1 MAKTKILLLSDN
13 ESKFNEIEALLGRN
27 TYDLYFENT
36 EESCL
41 KFLIDEAPEVI
52 IIDNDLKNIDL
63 RFLPKKITS
72 ARDGIIVILISKEDN
87 IPQEL
92 LRWADAFLLGSIS
105 AKVLAS
111 TINSNLRNKL
121 SYNLLAETNKN
132 NTKSLYTL
140 KVLYN
145 ISSEFA
151 GTLEKEKLIEL
162 MMEGINRSLE
172 FDLCYA
178 LTLNN
183 DNKPELIIH
192 SKYTISD
199 ELFASLKDHACINY
213 NNLFK
218 NKKAPYEINVDN
230 LICEKHIKS
239 DIDCHTFSIYRY
251 DNMFSPISSGDN
263 FFGLVEIYKENGF
276 TSTDVEIF
284 RTIIQQV
291 SMPLKNASLY
301 QEIKETNKKLKKLEK
316 IKSEFI
322 SIVSHELRTPLTVIK
337 GMVDNIRR
345 FFTLPEKMVPAID
358 TISRNIKRLSG
369 IIHDLLDI
377 SKIEAGKMDYK
388 FGITTIDDTI
398 RAVQTS
404 LQGLANDKHIS
415 LNLDIQDNNAQI
427 FADIDRVEQVLVNLV
442 NNAIKFTPNDKS
454 ITIKTYIKNASEIN
468 DKHFD
473 EVLKTLKGDY
483 LVVCVSDEG
492 VGIAEENLKHVFDRF
507 EQIENSLTREAG
519 GTGLGLSIARQLLDA
534 HNGAIWC
541 DSELEKGSNFYF
553 ALPLS
558 SEKSNFWISHKQKVN
573 QSKSSNEQFATIT
586 ISADNETINNLLAE
600 ENLIHK
606 NYLNNSLK
614 EIDGDTTTLTLVIT
628 DADRNFTKLFKQ
640 KIDDIMVNNKTR
652 YPKCD
657 IMYSYT
663 IYPEGIN
670 Q

>member
-1 MAKTKILLLSDN
+1 MAKTKILFLSDKQN
-13 ESKFNEIEALLGRN
+13 KFDNFEKLLGRN
-27 TYDLYFENT
+27 TYDLYFENN
-36 EESCL
+36 EDDCL
-41 KFLIDEAPEVI
+41 KFLINEAPEII
-52 IIDNDLKNIDL
+52 IIDNDMANIDL

-72 ARDGIIVILISKEDN
+72 ARDGIIVIIFSKDDN
-87 IPQEL
+87 IPQEI
-92 LRWADAFLLGSIS
+92 LRWADAFLVGDIS
-105 AKVLAS
+105 AKLLIS

-151 GTLEKEKLIEL
+151 GTLEKDKLIEL
-162 MMEGINRSLE
+162 MMDGINRSLE
-172 FDLCYA
+172 FDLCYV
-178 LTLNN
+178 LTFNN
-183 DNKPELIIH
+183 DNKPVLIVH

-218 NKKAPYEINVDN
+218 NKKIPFEITVDN

-239 DIDCHTFSIYRY
+239 NIDCHTFSIYRY
-251 DNMFSPISSGDN
+251 DNMFSPISSGEN

-337 GMVDNIRR
+337 GMMDNIKR
-345 FFTLPEKMVPAID
+345 FFNLPDKMMPAVD
-358 TISRNIKRLSG
+358 TISRNVKRLSG
-369 IIHDLLDI
+369 IINDLLDI

-388 FGITTIDDTI
+388 FSVTTIDDTVK
-398 RAVQTS
+398 AVQTT
-404 LQGLANDKHIS
+404 LQGLANDKNIS
-415 LNLDIQDNNAQI
+415 LLTDIQDAGTEV
-427 FADIDRVEQVLVNLV
+427 FVDIDRVDQILVNLV
-442 NNAIKFTPNDKS
+442 NNAIKFTPNDKT
-454 ITIKTYIKNASEIN
+454 ITIKTYLKDASELKDEN
-468 DKHFD
+468 FD
-473 EVLKTLKGDY
+473 DVLSTLNGKY
-483 LVVCVSDEG
+483 LVVCVQDEG
-492 VGIAEENLKHVFDRF
+492 VGIAKENLKHVFDRF

-519 GTGLGLSIARQLLDA
+519 GTGLGLSIARQLLEA

-553 ALPLS
+553 ALPVA
-558 SEKSNFWISHKQKVN
+558 SEKSNFMISHKQRINQAKVHN
-573 QSKSSNEQFATIT
+573 DKFATIV
-586 ISADNETINNLLAE
+586 ISADSSVIENLLNE
-600 ENLIHK
+600 ENLIH
-606 NYLNNSLK
+606 NSYLNNSLK
-614 EIDGDTTTLTLVIT
+614 EVDGNIITLTLEIP
-628 DADRNFTKLFKQ
+628 DADRNFAKLFKQ
-640 KIDDIMVNNKTR
+640 KIDDTMVNNKTR

-663 IYPEGIN
+663 IYPEVSN
-670 Q
+670 

>member
-1 MAKTKILLLSDN
+1 MAKTKILFLSDN
-13 ESKFNEIEALLGRN
+13 EQKFNEIDALLGRN
-27 TYDLYFENT
+27 TYDLYFEDT
-36 EESCL
+36 EETCL
-41 KFLIDEAPEVI
+41 KFLMDEAPEVI

-72 ARDGIIVILISKEDN
+72 ARDGIIVIIISKEDN
-87 IPQEL
+87 IPQEI
-92 LRWADAFLLGSIS
+92 LRWADAFLIGEFSG
-105 AKVLAS
+105 KVLAS

-151 GTLEKEKLIEL
+151 GTLDKDKLIEL

-172 FDLCYA
+172 FDLCYV
-178 LTLNN
+178 LSFNSNN
-183 DNKPELIIH
+183 QPVLVIH

-199 ELFASLKDHACINY
+199 ELTASLKDHACINY

-218 NKKAPYEINVDN
+218 NKKAPFELNVDK
-230 LICEKHIKS
+230 LLCEKHIKS

-251 DNMFSPISSGDN
+251 DNMFSQISSGDN

-301 QEIKETNKKLKKLEK
+301 QEIIETNKKLKKLEK

-337 GMVDNIRR
+337 GMIDNIKR
-345 FFTLPEKMVPAID
+345 FFTLPDKMVPAID

-369 IIHDLLDI
+369 IINDLLDI

-388 FGITTIDDTI
+388 FGITTIDDTVK
-398 RAVQTS
+398 AVQTS
-404 LQGLANDKHIS
+404 LQGLANDKNIS
-415 LNLDIQDNNAQI
+415 LNLDIQDNGAKI

-442 NNAIKFTPNDKS
+442 NNAIKFTPNDRN
-454 ITIKTYIKNASEIN
+454 ITIKTYIKNSKDIK
-468 DKHFD
+468 DKHFE
-473 EVLKTLKGDY
+473 EVLNTLSGDY
-483 LVVCVSDEG
+483 LIVCVSDEG

-519 GTGLGLSIARQLLDA
+519 GTGLGLSIARQLLEA

-541 DSELEKGSNFYF
+541 DSELDKGSNFYF

-558 SEKSNFWISHKQKVN
+558 NDKSNFWISHKQRIN
-573 QSKSSNEQFATIT
+573 QAKAHNEHFATVQ
-586 ISADNETINNLLAE
+586 ISGETEVIENLLSE
-600 ENLIHK
+600 ENVINK
-606 NYLNNSLK
+606 NYLNNSLR
-614 EIDGDTTTLTLVIT
+614 ETNGNVTTLTLVIP
-628 DADRNFTKLFKQ
+628 DADRNFTKLLKQ
-640 KIDDIMVNNKTR
+640 KIDDTMVNNKTR

-670 Q
+670 

>member
-13 ESKFNEIEALLGRN
+13 NDKIKNVDELINKNAYE
-27 TYDLYFENT
+27 LYFEKD
-36 EESCL
+36 EEDCL
-41 KFLIDEAPEVI
+41 KFLKDMAPEVI
-52 IIDNDLKNIDL
+52 IIDIDISNTDL

-72 ARDGIIVILISKEDN
+72 ARDGIIAIVLSKDDN
-87 IPQEL
+87 IPQEI
-92 LRWADAFLLGSIS
+92 LRWADAFLVGDVSSKMLT
-105 AKVLAS
+105 A

-151 GTLEKEKLIEL
+151 ATLEKDKLIEL
-162 MMEGINRSLE
+162 MMEGINRSLD
-172 FDLCYA
+172 FDLCYV
-178 LTLNN
+178 LSFNN
-183 DNKPELIIH
+183 DNKPVLIVH
-192 SKYTISD
+192 SKYTLSD
-199 ELFASLKDHACINY
+199 ELCASLKDHACINY

-218 NKKAPYEINVDN
+218 NKKAPYEINVEN
-230 LICEKHIKS
+230 IIFEKHIKS

-251 DNMFSPISSGDN
+251 DNMFSQISSGEN

-291 SMPLKNASLY
+291 SMPLKNAFLY
-301 QEIKETNKKLKKLEK
+301 QEINETNKKLKKLEK

-337 GMVDNIRR
+337 GMVDNIKR
-345 FFTLPEKMVPAID
+345 FFTLPEKMHPAID

-369 IIHDLLDI
+369 IINDLLDI

-388 FGITTIDDTI
+388 FAVTTIDDTI
-398 RAVQTS
+398 KAVQST
-404 LQGLANDKHIS
+404 LQGLANDKNIKIIT
-415 LNLDIQDNNAQI
+415 DIQDVGVKV
-427 FADIDRVEQVLVNLV
+427 FADIDRVDQILVNLV
-442 NNAIKFTPNDKS
+442 NNAIKFTPNDRT
-454 ITIKTYIKNASEIN
+454 ITISAYVKDVSELHNEIFE
-468 DKHFD
+468 D
-473 EVLKTLKGDY
+473 VLDVLSGKY
-483 LVVCVSDEG
+483 LVVCVHDEG
-492 VGIAEENLKHVFDRF
+492 VGIAKENLKHVFDRF

-519 GTGLGLSIARQLLDA
+519 GTGLGLSIARQLLEA

-541 DSELEKGSNFYF
+541 DSELEKGSDFYF
-553 ALPLS
+553 ALPVS
-558 SEKSNFWISHKQKVN
+558 TDKSNFLIANKQRINQAKVHN
-573 QSKSSNEQFATIT
+573 DKFATIVV
-586 ISADNETINNLLAE
+586 SAENEIIENLLNE

-606 NYLNNSLK
+606 KYLNNSYK
-614 EIDGDTTTLTLVIT
+614 ETDGSTTTLTMAIL
-628 DADRNFTKLFKQ
+628 DADRNFAKLFKQ
-640 KIDDIMVNNKTR
+640 KIDDTMVNNKTR

-663 IYPEGIN
+663 IYPEVGN
-670 Q
+670 

>member
-1 MAKTKILLLSDN
+1 MAKTKILFLSD
-13 ESKFNEIEALLGRN
+13 KDDKINEIDKLLGGN
-27 TYDLYFENT
+27 TYDLYFENN
-36 EESCL
+36 EDDCL
-41 KFLIDEAPEVI
+41 KFLVEEAPEII
-52 IIDNDLKNIDL
+52 IIDNDISNIDL

-72 ARDGIIVILISKEDN
+72 ARDGIIVIILSKDDN
-87 IPQEL
+87 IPQEI
-92 LRWADAFLLGSIS
+92 LRWADAFLVGDIS
-105 AKVLAS
+105 SKLLIS
-111 TINSNLRNKL
+111 TINSSLRNKL

-151 GTLEKEKLIEL
+151 GTLEKDKLIEL

-172 FDLCYA
+172 FDLCYV
-178 LTLNN
+178 LTFNN
-183 DNKPELIIH
+183 DNQPVLIIH

-218 NKKAPYEINVDN
+218 NKKIPFELNIDN

-239 DIDCHTFSIYRY
+239 NIDCHTFSIYRY
-251 DNMFSPISSGDN
+251 DNMFSQISSGDN

-337 GMVDNIRR
+337 GMIDNIKR
-345 FFTLPEKMVPAID
+345 FFTLPEKMIPAVD

-369 IIHDLLDI
+369 IINDLLDI

-388 FGITTIDDTI
+388 FAETTIDETI
-398 RAVQTS
+398 KAVQST
-404 LQGLANDKHIS
+404 LQGLANDKNIK
-415 LNLDIQDNNAQI
+415 LLTDIQDKDVKV
-427 FADIDRVEQVLVNLV
+427 FVDIDRVDQILVNLV
-442 NNAIKFTPNDKS
+442 NNAIKFTPNGKT
-454 ITIKTYIKNASEIN
+454 ITIKAYVKDASEIE
-468 DKHFD
+468 DKNFED
-473 EVLKTLKGDY
+473 ILNTLNGKY
-483 LVVCVSDEG
+483 LIVCVNDEG
-492 VGIAEENLKHVFDRF
+492 VGIAKENLKHVFDRF

-541 DSELEKGSNFYF
+541 ASELEKGSDFYF
-553 ALPLS
+553 ALPVS
-558 SEKSNFWISHKQKVN
+558 SERSNFLISQKQRINQAKVHN
-573 QSKSSNEQFATIT
+573 DKFASIVLSAQSDIIE
-586 ISADNETINNLLAE
+586 NLLKE
-600 ENLIHK
+600 NNLIHK

-614 EIDGDTTTLTLVIT
+614 ETDGDKTVLTLVIP
-628 DADRNFTKLFKQ
+628 DADRNFAKLFKQ
-640 KIDDIMVNNKTR
+640 KIDDTMVNNKAR

-670 Q
+670 

>member
-1 MAKTKILLLSDN
+1 MAKTKILFLSDN
-13 ESKFNEIEALLGRN
+13 EEKFNEIDTLLGRN
-27 TYDLYFENT
+27 TYDLYFEDT

-41 KFLIDEAPEVI
+41 KFLMDEAPEVI

-72 ARDGIIVILISKEDN
+72 ARDGIIVIVISKEDSV
-87 IPQEL
+87 PQEI
-92 LRWADAFLLGSIS
+92 LRWADAFLIGKFSS
-105 AKVLAS
+105 KVLVS

-151 GTLEKEKLIEL
+151 GTLDKDKLIEL

-172 FDLCYA
+172 FDLCYV
-178 LTLNN
+178 LSFNSNN
-183 DNKPELIIH
+183 QPVLVIH

-199 ELFASLKDHACINY
+199 ELTASLKDHACINY

-218 NKKAPYEINVDN
+218 NKKAPFELNVDK
-230 LICEKHIKS
+230 LLCEKHIKS

-291 SMPLKNASLY
+291 SLPLKNASLY
-301 QEIKETNKKLKKLEK
+301 QEIIETNKKLKKLEK

-337 GMVDNIRR
+337 GMIDNIKR
-345 FFTLPEKMVPAID
+345 FFTLPEKMIPAID

-369 IIHDLLDI
+369 IINDLLDI

-388 FGITTIDDTI
+388 FGITTIDDTVK
-398 RAVQTS
+398 AVQTS
-404 LQGLANDKHIS
+404 LQGLASDKNIS
-415 LNLDIQDNNAQI
+415 LNLDIQDNGAEI

-442 NNAIKFTPNDKS
+442 NNAIKFTPNDKN
-454 ITIKTYIKNASEIN
+454 ITVKTYIKNANEIK
-468 DKHFD
+468 DEHFED
-473 EVLKTLKGDY
+473 VLSTLSGDY
-483 LVVCVSDEG
+483 LIVCVSDEG

-519 GTGLGLSIARQLLDA
+519 GTGLGLSIARQLLEA

-553 ALPLS
+553 AIPLS
-558 SEKSNFWISHKQKVN
+558 NEKSNFWISHKQRIN
-573 QSKSSNEQFATIT
+573 QAKAHNEHFATIQ
-586 ISADNETINNLLAE
+586 ISAENEIMENLLNE
-600 ENLIHK
+600 ENVINK

-614 EIDGDTTTLTLVIT
+614 EINGNITTLTLVIP
-628 DADRNFTKLFKQ
+628 DADRNFAKLLKQ
-640 KIDDIMVNNKTR
+640 KIDDTMVNNKTR

-670 Q
+670 

>member
-1 MAKTKILLLSDN
+1 MAKTKILFLSDKQN
-13 ESKFNEIEALLGRN
+13 KFDNFEKLLGRN
-27 TYDLYFENT
+27 TYDLYFENN
-36 EESCL
+36 EDDCL
-41 KFLIDEAPEVI
+41 KFLINEAPEII
-52 IIDNDLKNIDL
+52 IIDNDMANIDL

-72 ARDGIIVILISKEDN
+72 ARDGIIVIIFSKDDN
-87 IPQEL
+87 IPQEI
-92 LRWADAFLLGSIS
+92 LRWADAFLVGDIS
-105 AKVLAS
+105 AKLLIS

-151 GTLEKEKLIEL
+151 GTLEKDKLIEL
-162 MMEGINRSLE
+162 MMDGINRSLE
-172 FDLCYA
+172 FDLCYV
-178 LTLNN
+178 LTFNN
-183 DNKPELIIH
+183 DNKPVLIVH

-218 NKKAPYEINVDN
+218 NKKIPFEITVDN

-239 DIDCHTFSIYRY
+239 NIDCHTFSIYRY
-251 DNMFSPISSGDN
+251 DNMFSPISSGEN

-337 GMVDNIRR
+337 GMMDNIKR
-345 FFTLPEKMVPAID
+345 FFTLPDKMMPAVD
-358 TISRNIKRLSG
+358 TISRNVKRLSG
-369 IIHDLLDI
+369 IINDLLDI

-388 FGITTIDDTI
+388 FSVTTIDDTVK
-398 RAVQTS
+398 AVQTT
-404 LQGLANDKHIS
+404 LQGLANDKNIS
-415 LNLDIQDNNAQI
+415 LLTDIQDAGTEV
-427 FADIDRVEQVLVNLV
+427 FVDIDRVDQILVNLV
-442 NNAIKFTPNDKS
+442 NNAIKFTPNDKT
-454 ITIKTYIKNASEIN
+454 ITIKTYLKDASELKDEN
-468 DKHFD
+468 FD
-473 EVLKTLKGDY
+473 DVLSTLSGKY
-483 LVVCVSDEG
+483 LVVCVQDEG
-492 VGIAEENLKHVFDRF
+492 VGIAKENLKHVFDRF

-519 GTGLGLSIARQLLDA
+519 GTGLGLSIARQLLEA

-553 ALPLS
+553 ALPVA
-558 SEKSNFWISHKQKVN
+558 SEKSNFMISHKQRINQAKVHN
-573 QSKSSNEQFATIT
+573 DKFATIV
-586 ISADNETINNLLAE
+586 ISADSDVIENLLKE

-606 NYLNNSLK
+606 SYLNNSLK
-614 EIDGDTTTLTLVIT
+614 EVDGNIITLTLEIP
-628 DADRNFTKLFKQ
+628 DADRNFAKLFKQ
-640 KIDDIMVNNKTR
+640 KIDDTMVNNKTR

-663 IYPEGIN
+663 IYPEVSN
-670 Q
+670 

>member
-1 MAKTKILLLSDN
+1 MAKTKILFLSDN
-13 ESKFNEIEALLGRN
+13 EEKFNEIDALLGRN

-36 EESCL
+36 EETCL
-41 KFLIDEAPEVI
+41 KFLMEEAPEVI

-72 ARDGIIVILISKEDN
+72 ARDGIIVIVISKEDSV
-87 IPQEL
+87 PQEI
-92 LRWADAFLLGSIS
+92 LRWADAFLIGKFSS
-105 AKVLAS
+105 KVLVS

-151 GTLEKEKLIEL
+151 GTLDKDKLIEL

-172 FDLCYA
+172 FDLCYV
-178 LTLNN
+178 LSFNSNN
-183 DNKPELIIH
+183 QPVLVIH

-199 ELFASLKDHACINY
+199 ELTASLKDHACINY

-218 NKKAPYEINVDN
+218 NKKVPFELNVDK
-230 LICEKHIKS
+230 LLCEKHIKS

-291 SMPLKNASLY
+291 SLPLKNASLY
-301 QEIKETNKKLKKLEK
+301 QEIIETNKKLKKLEK

-337 GMVDNIRR
+337 GMIDNIKR
-345 FFTLPEKMVPAID
+345 FFTLPEKMIPAID

-369 IIHDLLDI
+369 IINDLLDI

-388 FGITTIDDTI
+388 FGITTIDDTVK
-398 RAVQTS
+398 AVQTS
-404 LQGLANDKHIS
+404 LQGLASDKNIS
-415 LNLDIQDNNAQI
+415 LNLDIQDNGAEI

-442 NNAIKFTPNDKS
+442 NNAIKFTPNDKN
-454 ITIKTYIKNASEIN
+454 ITVKTYIKNAKEIQ
-468 DKHFD
+468 DKHFED
-473 EVLKTLKGDY
+473 VLSTLSGDY
-483 LVVCVSDEG
+483 LIVCVSDEG

-519 GTGLGLSIARQLLDA
+519 GTGLGLSIARQLLEA

-553 ALPLS
+553 AIPLS
-558 SEKSNFWISHKQKVN
+558 NEKSNFWISHKQRVN
-573 QSKSSNEQFATIT
+573 QAKAHNEHFATIQ
-586 ISADNETINNLLAE
+586 ISAENEIIENLLSE
-600 ENLIHK
+600 ENVINK

-614 EIDGDTTTLTLVIT
+614 ENNGNITTLTLVIP
-628 DADRNFTKLFKQ
+628 DADRNFAKLLKQ
-640 KIDDIMVNNKTR
+640 KIDDTMVNNKTR

-670 Q
+670 

>member
-1 MAKTKILLLSDN
+1 MAKTKILFLSDN
-13 ESKFNEIEALLGRN
+13 EEKFKEIDTLLGRN

-41 KFLIDEAPEVI
+41 KFLMTEAPEVI
-52 IIDNDLKNIDL
+52 IIDNDLKNVDL

-72 ARDGIIVILISKEDN
+72 ARDGIIVIIVSKEDN
-87 IPQEL
+87 IPQEI
-92 LRWADAFLLGSIS
+92 LRWADAFLIGEFSG
-105 AKVLAS
+105 KVLAS

-151 GTLEKEKLIEL
+151 GTLEKDKLIEL

-172 FDLCYA
+172 FDLCYV
-178 LTLNN
+178 LSFNSNN
-183 DNKPELIIH
+183 QPVLIIH

-199 ELFASLKDHACINY
+199 ELMASLKDHACINY

-218 NKKAPYEINVDN
+218 NKKAPFELNVDK
-230 LICEKHIKS
+230 LLCEKHIKS

-301 QEIKETNKKLKKLEK
+301 QEIIETNKKLKKLEK

-337 GMVDNIRR
+337 GMIDNIKR
-345 FFTLPEKMVPAID
+345 FFTLPEKMLPAID

-369 IIHDLLDI
+369 IINDLLDI

-388 FGITTIDDTI
+388 FGITTIDDTV

-404 LQGLANDKHIS
+404 LQGLASDKNIS
-415 LNLDIQDNNAQI
+415 LKLDIQDNGAEI
-427 FADIDRVEQVLVNLV
+427 YADIDRVEQVLVNLV
-442 NNAIKFTPNDKS
+442 NNAIKFTPNDRN
-454 ITIKTYIKNASEIN
+454 ITIKTYIKNSKDIG
-468 DKHFD
+468 DKHFED
-473 EVLKTLKGDY
+473 VLNTLSGDY
-483 LVVCVSDEG
+483 LIVCVSDEG

-519 GTGLGLSIARQLLDA
+519 GTGLGLSIARQLLEA

-558 SEKSNFWISHKQKVN
+558 NDKNNFWISHKQRVN
-573 QSKSSNEQFATIT
+573 QAKAHNEHFATVQ
-586 ISADNETINNLLAE
+586 ISAETEIIENLLKE
-600 ENLIHK
+600 ENLLNK

-614 EIDGDTTTLTLVIT
+614 EINGNTTTLTLVIP
-628 DADRNFTKLFKQ
+628 DADRNFTKLLRQ
-640 KIDDIMVNNKTR
+640 KIDDTMVNNKTR

-670 Q
+670 

>member
-1 MAKTKILLLSDN
+1 MAKTKILFLSDN
-13 ESKFNEIEALLGRN
+13 EEKFNEIDTLLGRN

-41 KFLIDEAPEVI
+41 KFLMTEAPEVI
-52 IIDNDLKNIDL
+52 IIDNDLKNVDL

-72 ARDGIIVILISKEDN
+72 ARDGIIVIIVSKEDN
-87 IPQEL
+87 IPQEI
-92 LRWADAFLLGSIS
+92 LRWADAFLIGEFSG
-105 AKVLAS
+105 KVLAS

-151 GTLEKEKLIEL
+151 GTLEKDKLIEL

-172 FDLCYA
+172 FDLCYV
-178 LTLNN
+178 LSFNSNN
-183 DNKPELIIH
+183 QPVLIIH

-199 ELFASLKDHACINY
+199 ELMASLKDHACINY

-218 NKKAPYEINVDN
+218 NKKSPFELNVDK
-230 LICEKHIKS
+230 LLCEKHIKS

-301 QEIKETNKKLKKLEK
+301 QEIIETNKKLKKLEK

-337 GMVDNIRR
+337 GMIDNIKR
-345 FFTLPEKMVPAID
+345 FFTLPEKMLPAID

-369 IIHDLLDI
+369 IINDLLDI

-388 FGITTIDDTI
+388 FGITTIDDTV

-404 LQGLANDKHIS
+404 LQGLASDKNIS
-415 LNLDIQDNNAQI
+415 LNLDIQDNGAKI
-427 FADIDRVEQVLVNLV
+427 YADIDRVEQVLVNLV
-442 NNAIKFTPNDKS
+442 NNAIKFTPNDRN
-454 ITIKTYIKNASEIN
+454 ITIKTYIKNSKDIG
-468 DKHFD
+468 DKHFED
-473 EVLKTLKGDY
+473 VLNTLSGDY
-483 LVVCVSDEG
+483 LIVCVSDEG

-519 GTGLGLSIARQLLDA
+519 GTGLGLSIARQLLEA

-558 SEKSNFWISHKQKVN
+558 NDKNNFWISHKQRIN
-573 QSKSSNEQFATIT
+573 QAKAHNEHFATVQ
-586 ISADNETINNLLAE
+586 ISAETEIIENLLKE
-600 ENLIHK
+600 ENLLNK

-614 EIDGDTTTLTLVIT
+614 EINGNTTTLTLVIP
-628 DADRNFTKLFKQ
+628 DADRNFTKLLKQ
-640 KIDDIMVNNKTR
+640 KIDDTMVNNKTR

-670 Q
+670 

>member
-1 MAKTKILLLSDN
+1 MARTKILFLSDN
-13 ESKFNEIEALLGRN
+13 EEKFMELDKLLGRN
-27 TYDLYFENT
+27 TYDLFFENS
-36 EESCL
+36 EESCI
-41 KFLIDEAPEVI
+41 KFLINEAPEVI

-87 IPQEL
+87 IPQEV
-92 LRWADAFLLGSIS
+92 LRWADAFLIGDLSS
-105 AKVLAS
+105 KVLTS

-151 GTLEKEKLIEL
+151 GTLEKDKLIEL

-178 LTLNN
+178 LTFNN
-183 DNKPELIIH
+183 NNQPELIVH

-218 NKKAPYEINVDN
+218 NKKAPCEISVEN

-301 QEIKETNKKLKKLEK
+301 QEIIEANKKLKKLEK

-337 GMVDNIRR
+337 GMIDNIKR
-345 FFTLPEKMVPAID
+345 FFTLPEKMMPAID

-369 IIHDLLDI
+369 IINDLLDI

-388 FGITTIDDTI
+388 FGETTIDDTI
-398 RAVQTS
+398 KAVQTS
-404 LQGLANDKHIS
+404 LQALASDKNIV
-415 LNLDIQDNNAQI
+415 LNLDIQDNNAKI
-427 FADIDRVEQVLVNLV
+427 FADIDRIEQVLVNLV
-442 NNAIKFTPNDKS
+442 NNAIKFTPNDRN
-454 ITIKTYIKNASEIN
+454 ITIKSYIKNSNDIK
-468 DKHFD
+468 DKHFED
-473 EVLKTLKGDY
+473 VLKSLKGDY

-519 GTGLGLSIARQLLDA
+519 GTGLGLSIARQLLEA

-553 ALPLS
+553 AIPLS
-558 SEKSNFWISHKQKVN
+558 NEKSNFWILHN
-573 QSKSSNEQFATIT
+573 QRINQAKAHNEHFVMIEM
-586 ISADNETINNLLAE
+586 SAETEIIENLLAE
-600 ENLIHK
+600 ENLFNK
-606 NYLNNSLK
+606 NYLNNSLIEK
-614 EIDGDTTTLTLVIT
+614 DGDKTYLILEIPN
-628 DADRNFTKLFKQ
+628 ADRNFAKLLKQ
-640 KIDDIMVNNKTR
+640 KIDDTMVNNKTR

-670 Q
+670 

>member
-1 MAKTKILLLSDN
+1 MAKTKILFLSDN
-13 ESKFNEIEALLGRN
+13 EEKFNEIDTLLGRN
-27 TYDLYFENT
+27 TYDLYFEDT
-36 EESCL
+36 EETCL
-41 KFLIDEAPEVI
+41 KFLMDEAPEVI

-72 ARDGIIVILISKEDN
+72 ARDGIIVIVISKEDN
-87 IPQEL
+87 IPQEI
-92 LRWADAFLLGSIS
+92 LRWADAFLIGEFSG
-105 AKVLAS
+105 KVLAS

-151 GTLEKEKLIEL
+151 GTLEKDKLIEL

-172 FDLCYA
+172 FDLCYV
-178 LTLNN
+178 LSFNSNN
-183 DNKPELIIH
+183 QPVLIIH

-199 ELFASLKDHACINY
+199 ELTASLKDHACINY

-218 NKKAPYEINVDN
+218 NKKAPFELNVDK
-230 LICEKHIKS
+230 LLCEKHIKS

-301 QEIKETNKKLKKLEK
+301 QEIIETNKKLKKLEK

-337 GMVDNIRR
+337 GMIDNIKR
-345 FFTLPEKMVPAID
+345 FFTLPDKMVPAID

-369 IIHDLLDI
+369 IINDLLDI

-388 FGITTIDDTI
+388 FGITTIDDTVK
-398 RAVQTS
+398 AVQTS
-404 LQGLANDKHIS
+404 LQGLATDKNIS
-415 LNLDIQDNNAQI
+415 LNLDIQDNGAKI

-442 NNAIKFTPNDKS
+442 NNAIKFTPNDRN
-454 ITIKTYIKNASEIN
+454 ITIKTYIKNSKDIK
-468 DKHFD
+468 DKHFE
-473 EVLKTLKGDY
+473 EVLNTLSGDY
-483 LVVCVSDEG
+483 LIVCVSDEG

-519 GTGLGLSIARQLLDA
+519 GTGLGLSIARQLLEA

-541 DSELEKGSNFYF
+541 DSELDKGSNFYF

-558 SEKSNFWISHKQKVN
+558 NDKSNFWISHKQRIN
-573 QSKSSNEQFATIT
+573 QAKAHNEHFATVQ
-586 ISADNETINNLLAE
+586 ISGETEVIENLLEE
-600 ENLIHK
+600 ENVINK

-614 EIDGDTTTLTLVIT
+614 EINGNVTTLTLVIP
-628 DADRNFTKLFKQ
+628 DADRNFTKLLKQ
-640 KIDDIMVNNKTR
+640 KIDDTMVNNKTR

-670 Q
+670 

>member
-1 MAKTKILLLSDN
+1 MAKTKILFLSDN
-13 ESKFNEIEALLGRN
+13 EEKYNEIDTLLGRN
-27 TYDLYFENT
+27 TYDLYFEDT

-41 KFLIDEAPEVI
+41 KFLMDEAPEVI

-72 ARDGIIVILISKEDN
+72 ARDGIIVIVISKEDSV
-87 IPQEL
+87 PQEI
-92 LRWADAFLLGSIS
+92 LRWADAFLIGKFSS
-105 AKVLAS
+105 KVLVS

-151 GTLEKEKLIEL
+151 GTLDKDKLIEL

-172 FDLCYA
+172 FDLCYV
-178 LTLNN
+178 LSFNSNN
-183 DNKPELIIH
+183 QPVLVIH

-199 ELFASLKDHACINY
+199 ELTASLKDHACINY

-218 NKKAPYEINVDN
+218 NKKAPFELNVDK
-230 LICEKHIKS
+230 LLCEKHIKS

-291 SMPLKNASLY
+291 SLPLKNASLY
-301 QEIKETNKKLKKLEK
+301 QEIIETNKKLKKLEK

-337 GMVDNIRR
+337 GMIDNIKR
-345 FFTLPEKMVPAID
+345 FFTLPEKMIPAID

-369 IIHDLLDI
+369 IINDLLDI

-388 FGITTIDDTI
+388 FGITTIDDTVK
-398 RAVQTS
+398 AVQTS
-404 LQGLANDKHIS
+404 LQGLASDKNIS
-415 LNLDIQDNNAQI
+415 LNLDIQDNGAKI

-454 ITIKTYIKNASEIN
+454 ITVKTYIKNANEIK
-468 DKHFD
+468 DEHFED
-473 EVLKTLKGDY
+473 VLSTLSGDY
-483 LVVCVSDEG
+483 LIVCVSDEG

-519 GTGLGLSIARQLLDA
+519 GTGLGLSIARQLLEA

-553 ALPLS
+553 AIPLS
-558 SEKSNFWISHKQKVN
+558 NEKSNFWISHKQRIN
-573 QSKSSNEQFATIT
+573 QAKAHNEHFATIQ
-586 ISADNETINNLLAE
+586 ISAENEIMENLLNE
-600 ENLIHK
+600 ENVINK

-614 EIDGDTTTLTLVIT
+614 EINGNITTLTLVIP
-628 DADRNFTKLFKQ
+628 DADRNFAKLLKQ
-640 KIDDIMVNNKTR
+640 KIDDTMVNNKTR

-670 Q
+670 

>member
-1 MAKTKILLLSDN
+1 MAKTKILFLSDIDD
-13 ESKFNEIEALLGRN
+13 KINEIDKLLGRN
-27 TYDLYFENT
+27 TYDLYFENN
-36 EESCL
+36 EDDCL
-41 KFLIDEAPEVI
+41 KFLVEEAPEII
-52 IIDNDLKNIDL
+52 IIDNDISNIDL

-72 ARDGIIVILISKEDN
+72 ARDGIIVIIISKDDN
-87 IPQEL
+87 IPQEI
-92 LRWADAFLLGSIS
+92 LRWADAFLVGDIS
-105 AKVLAS
+105 SKLLIS
-111 TINSNLRNKL
+111 TINSSLRNKL

-151 GTLEKEKLIEL
+151 GTLEKDKLIEL

-172 FDLCYA
+172 FDLCYV
-178 LTLNN
+178 LTFNN
-183 DNKPELIIH
+183 DNQPVLIIH

-218 NKKAPYEINVDN
+218 NKKIPFELNMDN

-239 DIDCHTFSIYRY
+239 NIDCHTFSIYRY
-251 DNMFSPISSGDN
+251 DNMFSQISSGDN

-337 GMVDNIRR
+337 GMIDNIKR
-345 FFTLPEKMVPAID
+345 FFTLPEKMVPAVD

-369 IIHDLLDI
+369 IINDLLDI

-388 FGITTIDDTI
+388 FAVTTIDDTI
-398 RAVQTS
+398 KAVQST
-404 LQGLANDKHIS
+404 LQGLANDKNIK
-415 LNLDIQDNNAQI
+415 LLTDIQDKDVKV
-427 FADIDRVEQVLVNLV
+427 FVDIDRVDQILVNLV
-442 NNAIKFTPNDKS
+442 NNAIKFTPNDKT
-454 ITIKTYIKNASEIN
+454 ITIRAYVKDSSEIV
-468 DKHFD
+468 DKNFED
-473 EVLKTLKGDY
+473 ILKNLSGKY
-483 LVVCVSDEG
+483 LVVCVHDEG
-492 VGIAEENLKHVFDRF
+492 VGIAKENLKHVFDRF

-541 DSELEKGSNFYF
+541 SSELEKGSDFYF
-553 ALPLS
+553 ALPVS
-558 SEKSNFWISHKQKVN
+558 TEKSNFLISHKQRVN
-573 QSKSSNEQFATIT
+573 QAKVHNDKFASIV
-586 ISADNETINNLLAE
+586 ISARSEVIENLLE
-600 ENLIHK
+600 ENNLIHK

-614 EIDGDTTTLTLVIT
+614 ETDGENTVLTLVIP
-628 DADRNFTKLFKQ
+628 DADRNFAKLFKQ
-640 KIDDIMVNNKTR
+640 KIDDTMVNNKAR

-670 Q
+670 

>member
-1 MAKTKILLLSDN
+1 MAKTKILFLSDKQN
-13 ESKFNEIEALLGRN
+13 KFDNFEKLLGRN
-27 TYDLYFENT
+27 TYDLYFENN
-36 EESCL
+36 EDDCL
-41 KFLIDEAPEVI
+41 KFLINEAPEII
-52 IIDNDLKNIDL
+52 IIDNDMANIDL

-72 ARDGIIVILISKEDN
+72 ARDGIIVIIFSKDDN
-87 IPQEL
+87 IPQEI
-92 LRWADAFLLGSIS
+92 LRWADAFLVGDIS
-105 AKVLAS
+105 AKLLIS

-151 GTLEKEKLIEL
+151 GTLEKDKLIEL
-162 MMEGINRSLE
+162 MMDGINRSLE
-172 FDLCYA
+172 FDLCYV
-178 LTLNN
+178 LTFNN
-183 DNKPELIIH
+183 DNKPVLIVH

-218 NKKAPYEINVDN
+218 NKKIPFEITVDN

-239 DIDCHTFSIYRY
+239 NIDCHTFSIYRY
-251 DNMFSPISSGDN
+251 DNMFSPISSGEN

-337 GMVDNIRR
+337 GMMDNIKR
-345 FFTLPEKMVPAID
+345 FFNLPDKMMPAVD
-358 TISRNIKRLSG
+358 TISRNVKRLSG
-369 IIHDLLDI
+369 IINDLLDI

-388 FGITTIDDTI
+388 FSVTTIDDTVK
-398 RAVQTS
+398 AVQTT
-404 LQGLANDKHIS
+404 LQGLANDKNIS
-415 LNLDIQDNNAQI
+415 LLTDIQDAGTEV
-427 FADIDRVEQVLVNLV
+427 FVDIDRVDQILVNLV
-442 NNAIKFTPNDKS
+442 NNAIKFTPNDKT
-454 ITIKTYIKNASEIN
+454 ITIKTYLKDASELKDEN
-468 DKHFD
+468 FD
-473 EVLKTLKGDY
+473 DVLSTLNGKY
-483 LVVCVSDEG
+483 LVVCVQDEG
-492 VGIAEENLKHVFDRF
+492 VGIAKENLKHVFDRF

-519 GTGLGLSIARQLLDA
+519 GTGLGLSIARQLLEA

-553 ALPLS
+553 ALPVA
-558 SEKSNFWISHKQKVN
+558 SEKSNFMISHKQRINQAKVHN
-573 QSKSSNEQFATIT
+573 DKFATIV
-586 ISADNETINNLLAE
+586 ISADSDVIENLLKE

-606 NYLNNSLK
+606 SYLNNSLK
-614 EIDGDTTTLTLVIT
+614 EVDGNIITLTLEIP
-628 DADRNFTKLFKQ
+628 DADRNFAKLFKQ
-640 KIDDIMVNNKTR
+640 KIDDTMVNNKTR

-663 IYPEGIN
+663 IYPEVSN
-670 Q
+670 

>member
-1 MAKTKILLLSDN
+1 MAKTKILFLSDN
-13 ESKFNEIEALLGRN
+13 EEKFNEIDTLLGRN
-27 TYDLYFENT
+27 TYDLYFEDT
-36 EESCL
+36 EETCL
-41 KFLIDEAPEVI
+41 KFLMDEAPEVI

-72 ARDGIIVILISKEDN
+72 ARDGIIVIIISKVDN
-87 IPQEL
+87 IPQEI
-92 LRWADAFLLGSIS
+92 LRWADAFLIGEFSG
-105 AKVLAS
+105 KVLAS

-151 GTLEKEKLIEL
+151 GTLDKDKLIEL

-172 FDLCYA
+172 FDLCYV
-178 LTLNN
+178 LSFNSKNQPVLV
-183 DNKPELIIH
+183 IH

-199 ELFASLKDHACINY
+199 ELTASLKDHACINY

-218 NKKAPYEINVDN
+218 NKKAPFELNVDK
-230 LICEKHIKS
+230 LLCEKHIKS

-251 DNMFSPISSGDN
+251 DNMFSQISSGDN

-301 QEIKETNKKLKKLEK
+301 QEIIETNKKLKKLEK

-337 GMVDNIRR
+337 GMIDNIKR
-345 FFTLPEKMVPAID
+345 FFTLPDKMVPAID

-369 IIHDLLDI
+369 IINDLLDI

-388 FGITTIDDTI
+388 FGITTIDDTVK
-398 RAVQTS
+398 AVQTS
-404 LQGLANDKHIS
+404 LQGLANDKNIS
-415 LNLDIQDNNAQI
+415 LNLDIQDNGAKI

-442 NNAIKFTPNDKS
+442 NNAIKFTPNDRN
-454 ITIKTYIKNASEIN
+454 ITIKTYIKNSKDIK
-468 DKHFD
+468 DKHFE
-473 EVLKTLKGDY
+473 EVLNTLSGDY

-519 GTGLGLSIARQLLDA
+519 GTGLGLSIARQLLEA

-541 DSELEKGSNFYF
+541 DSELDKGSNFYF

-558 SEKSNFWISHKQKVN
+558 NDKSNFWISHKQRVN
-573 QSKSSNEQFATIT
+573 QAKAHNEHFATVQ
-586 ISADNETINNLLAE
+586 ISGETEVIENLLAE
-600 ENLIHK
+600 ENVINK
-606 NYLNNSLK
+606 NYLNNSLR
-614 EIDGDTTTLTLVIT
+614 ETNGNVTTLTLVIP
-628 DADRNFTKLFKQ
+628 DADRNFTKLLKQ
-640 KIDDIMVNNKTR
+640 KIDDTMVNNKTR

-670 Q
+670 

>member
-1 MAKTKILLLSDN
+1 MAKTKILFLSDN
-13 ESKFNEIEALLGRN
+13 EEKFNEIDTLLGRN
-27 TYDLYFENT
+27 TYDLYFEDT
-36 EESCL
+36 EETCL
-41 KFLIDEAPEVI
+41 KFLMDEAPEVI

-72 ARDGIIVILISKEDN
+72 ARDGIIVIIISKEDN
-87 IPQEL
+87 IPQEI
-92 LRWADAFLLGSIS
+92 LRWADAFLIGEFSG
-105 AKVLAS
+105 KVLAS

-151 GTLEKEKLIEL
+151 GTLEKDKLIEL

-172 FDLCYA
+172 FDLCYV
-178 LTLNN
+178 LSFNSKNQPVLV
-183 DNKPELIIH
+183 IH

-199 ELFASLKDHACINY
+199 ELTASLKDHACINY

-218 NKKAPYEINVDN
+218 NKKAPFELNVDK
-230 LICEKHIKS
+230 LLCEKHIKS

-251 DNMFSPISSGDN
+251 DNMFSQISSGDN

-301 QEIKETNKKLKKLEK
+301 QEIIETNKKLKKLEK

-337 GMVDNIRR
+337 GMIDNIKR
-345 FFTLPEKMVPAID
+345 FFTLPDKMVPAID

-369 IIHDLLDI
+369 IINDLLDI

-388 FGITTIDDTI
+388 FGITTIDDTVK
-398 RAVQTS
+398 AVQTS
-404 LQGLANDKHIS
+404 LQGLATDKNIS
-415 LNLDIQDNNAQI
+415 LNLDIQDNGAKI

-442 NNAIKFTPNDKS
+442 NNAIKFTPNDRN
-454 ITIKTYIKNASEIN
+454 ITIKTYIKNSKDIK
-468 DKHFD
+468 DKHFE
-473 EVLKTLKGDY
+473 EVLNTLSGDY
-483 LVVCVSDEG
+483 LIVCVSDEG

-519 GTGLGLSIARQLLDA
+519 GTGLGLSIARQLLEA

-541 DSELEKGSNFYF
+541 DSELDKGSNFYF

-558 SEKSNFWISHKQKVN
+558 NDKSNFWISHKQRIN
-573 QSKSSNEQFATIT
+573 QAKAHNEHFATVQ
-586 ISADNETINNLLAE
+586 ISSETEVIENLLSE
-600 ENLIHK
+600 ENVINK
-606 NYLNNSLK
+606 NYLNNSLR
-614 EIDGDTTTLTLVIT
+614 EINGNVTTLTLVIP
-628 DADRNFTKLFKQ
+628 DADRNFTKLLKQ
-640 KIDDIMVNNKTR
+640 KIDDTMVNNKTR

-670 Q
+670 